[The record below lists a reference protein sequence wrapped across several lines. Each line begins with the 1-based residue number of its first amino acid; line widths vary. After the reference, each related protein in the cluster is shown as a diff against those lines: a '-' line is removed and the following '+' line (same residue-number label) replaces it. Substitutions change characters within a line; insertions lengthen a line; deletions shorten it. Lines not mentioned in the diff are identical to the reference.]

1 MYDDAER
8 RQRYYQRRR
17 LTRSILIILVIGI
30 GSAIGA
36 FLLGSN
42 LDTTHFHDF
51 SNGFMWRFP
60 SAFALGA
67 IAIGA
72 LIRLL
77 SILIKL
83 IRSTD
88 EDE

>member
-8 RQRYYQRRR
+8 RQRYRQRRR
-17 LTRSILIILVIGI
+17 LTRSILIVLVIGI
-30 GSAIGA
+30 SSAIGA

-42 LDTTHFHDF
+42 LDTTHFHDL

-60 SAFALGA
+60 SAFVLGV

-72 LIRLL
+72 SLWLI
-77 SILIKL
+77 STLIKL
-83 IRSTD
+83 IRSPD